1 MLMSLLPLVA
11 LNFQTPCPEMNLNQ
25 GLFLQNGQTGYIL
38 KPSYLRDQDTEFDP
52 ITLTKGPWL
61 KRKSLHV
68 MASGSPTPFL
78 FSNIWTISL
87 CCSYQLHS
95 FFLNHCYGLPN
106 RWSQP
111 NSYPKWAKGSPPLL
125 IRLWKCRSTVCQPIR
140 PWWKRSTLRI
150 MV

>member
-78 FSNIWTISL
+78 FCNIWTISL
-87 CCSYQLHS
+87 CCSCQLHS
-95 FFLNHCYGLPN
+95 FF
-106 RWSQP
+106 ST
-111 NSYPKWAKGSPPLL
+111 
-125 IRLWKCRSTVCQPIR
+125 IVTVCLIGDLSPTVTQSEPKEVLHC
-140 PWWKRSTLRI
+140 WSDCASADLRCASRYDRGGNA
-150 MV
+150 VHWE

>member
-61 KRKSLHV
+61 KRKTLHL
-68 MASGSPTPFL
+68 MASGSPTL
-78 FSNIWTISL
+78 YLVIYGLYL
-87 CCSYQLHS
+87 CVVHVSCIA

-111 NSYPKWAKGSPPLL
+111 NSYPKWAKRSPPLL

-140 PWWKRSTLRI
+140 PWWKRSTSRI